1 MYIATWLRIRLQS
14 IYSVWS
20 STSLKLDC
28 IYQEVYNISESL
40 CSHIWR
46 RQVSSL
52 VRTVVLYIRGC
63 LVKYSSR
70 GLTLTVLRLLVEVY
84 ACASLLILDC
94 YQLCWSLSGS
104 KLAHGLHFDFMI
116 EWTDS
121 LILSASDLGCFLC
134 FKYLWEIIWLYWKL
148 MVAFYIILIW
158 F

>member
-1 MYIATWLRIRLQS
+1 MYFATWLRIRLQS

-28 IYQEVYNISESL
+28 IYQEVYNIL
-40 CSHIWR
+40 WR

-52 VRTVVLYIRGC
+52 VKTVVLYIRGC
-63 LVKYSSR
+63 LVKYISS
-70 GLTLTVLRLLVEVY
+70 GLTLTFLRLLAEVY
-84 ACASLLILDC
+84 AFASLLILDC

-104 KLAHGLHFDFMI
+104 KLAHGLHFDFMR